1 MWRRWGGSILPLKD
15 DEIKDNSAPIGEVAS
30 SPQLAEKELRE
41 TRRATSS
48 EMVGRLHLSAQH
60 IMGEQV
66 ANNREMQEVMYLR
79 QDKGKWYIL
88 SEPKSPGLVKKEYL
102 PIGNRLVYPKK
113 WGRKRAAELLLGH
126 LISENKKICEVA
138 NKRLEYLQTL
148 SDEVTS
154 WD

>member
-1 MWRRWGGSILPLKD
+1 
-15 DEIKDNSAPIGEVAS
+15 
-30 SPQLAEKELRE
+30 
-41 TRRATSS
+41 
-48 EMVGRLHLSAQH
+48 
-60 IMGEQV
+60 MGQQV
-66 ANNREMQEVMYLR
+66 ANNREMQEVMYLH

-113 WGRKRAAELLLGH
+113 WGRKKAAELLLGH

-138 NKRLEYLQTL
+138 NERLEYLQAL
-148 SDEVTS
+148 SDEVVS